1 MHTDRS
7 GSRKEIVTTNPLYRC
22 EEFERDNVS
31 VYDEIEE
38 NKYYDL
44 KEHEIYL
51 DVVANEGEECDQGD
65 KPEFPRSR
73 ENIYLDV
80 LSDERRSRGSRSPS
94 PGASAGSDH
103 GSRPA
108 TSRLHLDVLSDK
120 RSMQGSRP
128 PSPRPSARSDHSSRP
143 ATPRL
148 DTTYQDR
155 DQGSDYEGL
164 RTEEHDHTYTDMNSE
179 SEERDGDSEDQRQE
193 ANTVFKKGK
202 TDLVSNYRPISLLS
216 IFDKLLEKNSIH

>member
-7 GSRKEIVTTNPLYRC
+7 GSRKEIVTTNPLYRR

-65 KPEFPRSR
+65 KPELPRSR

-108 TSRLHLDVLSDK
+108 T
-120 RSMQGSRP
+120 
-128 PSPRPSARSDHSSRP
+128 
-143 ATPRL
+143 PRL
-148 DTTYQDR
+148 DTTYQDH

-216 IFDKLLEKNSIH
+216 IFDKLLEKIVYTRLFSFCLPIIYSTNISLAFENFIQPVWL